1 MMRVTNSMM
10 VKRTKSNLNY
20 NRSVVDRVNNQ
31 MSTQKKI
38 TKPSENPIIAIR
50 SLRLRSTLST
60 ITQYYENN
68 IPDTESW
75 MDVTETALT
84 NMKDLITK
92 AYEQVVYGTNDPLTS
107 ENRQTILKELKA
119 LQEQVYSEGNSDY
132 AGRTVFTGYK
142 TNQELAFTDSREA
155 QEASYDIEERFT
167 YKDVE
172 KKKYY
177 TGGFDDVSDDKLLG
191 TDAPELF
198 EEKELN
204 RVRLSYA
211 EIDDDAE
218 GVKSANLEFAYET
231 ENGEK
236 ASIQMS
242 GDGSSVTVNGV
253 KVTVDNTTGAISIS
267 PDDIDALEA
276 AGMKVEGDPDSGYTF
291 TTEDGTV
298 TKLTITNNGG
308 TSTATFKSGT
318 DDTIA
323 TITPKGILPSAGAG
337 AGAATTYAA
346 QVAIGDDPV
355 APSISFKISNTVE
368 LENEKYNIDDNTI
381 VLDALSGEL
390 IFKDDVAR
398 ALDAQKAS
406 FTFGYKKTGFEA
418 GELHPENYFDC
429 VKHTSTGD
437 ITYTNY
443 DENGDWM
450 VEGIFYNIA
459 GGQEMQINLEGRD
472 AFNSDIRRD
481 MDDLTEV
488 VQRVIEAE
496 KTYNAIKEKIDS
508 GAYDGE
514 EHKKELEKL
523 NNWLDAAKSQMDYY
537 SQNMHDTYKSYI
549 TNFKDYLDD
558 VDLTITEV
566 GSRMSRVSLTKNRM
580 SIQESTFKDLK
591 SQNEDEDLSDLVIN
605 YTAASVAYQAAL
617 QAAAKIGN
625 MTLLDYL

>member
-31 MSTQKKI
+31 MPTQKKI

-92 AYEQVVYGTNDPLTS
+92 AYEQVVCGTNDPLTS

-172 KKKYY
+172 KKNYY

-198 EEKELN
+198 KEKELN

-231 ENGEK
+231 ESGEK
-236 ASIQMS
+236 ASIQMG
-242 GDGSSVTVNGV
+242 GDGSVTVNGIRLTMDKDGNIV
-253 KVTVDNTTGAISIS
+253 VPTEEELK
-267 PDDIDALEA
+267 A
-276 AGMKVEGDPDSGYTF
+276 AGITMEGPNAGTYTF
-291 TTEDGTV
+291 TAEDGTV
-298 TKLTITNNGG
+298 TELEIGADNK
-308 TSTATFKSGT
+308 TATFKLGEE
-318 DDTIA
+318 TIA
-323 TITPKGILPSAGAG
+323 TIGQGRELKGEDGI
-337 AGAATTYAA
+337 TTTGYALNA
-346 QVAIGDDPV
+346 KIGGSDP
-355 APSISFKISNTVE
+355 AISFKISNTVE

-390 IFKDDVAR
+390 IFTDNVAR

-591 SQNEDEDLSDLVIN
+591 SKNEDEDLSDLVIN

>member
-92 AYEQVVYGTNDPLTS
+92 AYEQVIYGTNDPLTS

-142 TNQELAFTDSREA
+142 TNQELAFTDAKEA

-172 KKKYY
+172 KKNYY

-191 TDAPELF
+191 KDAPELF

-211 EIDDDAE
+211 EIDDDEE

-253 KVTVDNTTGAISIS
+253 KVTVDKNSGEISLS
-267 PDDIDALEA
+267 QADIDALKK
-276 AGMKVEGDPDSGYTF
+276 AGMTVVDDGIGNYTF
-291 TTEDGTV
+291 TAEDGTV
-298 TKLTITNNGG
+298 TKLTITNSGG
-308 TSTATFKSGT
+308 TSIATFKSGT
-318 DDTIA
+318 DETIA
-323 TITPKGILPSAGAG
+323 TITPKNISSAGVG
-337 AGAATTYAA
+337 AVTTYAA
-346 QVAIGDDPV
+346 QVAIGDP
-355 APSISFKISNTVE
+355 ATATQISFKISNTVD
-368 LENEKYNIDDNTI
+368 LENDKYNIDDNTI

-390 IFKDDVAR
+390 IFKDDVAK

-406 FTFGYKKTGFEA
+406 FTFSYKKTGFEA

-488 VQRVIEAE
+488 VQRVIDAE

-508 GAYDGE
+508 GVYE
-514 EHKKELEKL
+514 EDDLEKL
-523 NNWLDAAKSQMDYY
+523 NNWLDAAQSQMDYY

-549 TNFKDYLDD
+549 TNFKGYLDD

-591 SQNEDEDLSDLVIN
+591 SKNEDEDLSDLVIN

>member
-92 AYEQVVYGTNDPLTS
+92 AYEQVVYGANDPLTS

-142 TNQELAFTDSREA
+142 TNQELAFTDSKEA

-236 ASIQMS
+236 ASIQMG
-242 GDGSSVTVNGV
+242 GDGSVTVNGIRLTMDENGNIEV
-253 KVTVDNTTGAISIS
+253 PAE
-267 PDDIDALEA
+267 DALKA
-276 AGMKVEGDPDSGYTF
+276 AGITMQNDGGGKYTF
-291 TTEDGTV
+291 TAEDGTV
-298 TKLTITNNGG
+298 TELEIDAVAK
-308 TSTATFKSGT
+308 TATFKLGEE
-318 DDTIA
+318 TIA
-323 TITPKGILPSAGAG
+323 TIGQGSPLMDEDGK
-337 AGAATTYAA
+337 TTTGYALNA
-346 QVAIGDDPV
+346 KIGGSDP
-355 APSISFKISNTVE
+355 AISFKISNTVE
-368 LENEKYNIDDNTI
+368 LENDKYNIDDNTI

>member
-142 TNQELAFTDSREA
+142 TNQELAFTDSKEA

-172 KKKYY
+172 KKNYY

-191 TDAPELF
+191 KDAPELF

-231 ENGEK
+231 EKGEK

-253 KVTVDNTTGAISIS
+253 KVTVDKNSGEISLS
-267 PDDIDALEA
+267 QDDIDALKK
-276 AGMKVEGDPDSGYTF
+276 AGMTVVDDGTGNYTF
-291 TTEDGTV
+291 TAEDGTV
-298 TKLTITNNGG
+298 TKLTITNSGR

-318 DDTIA
+318 DETIA
-323 TITPKGILPSAGAG
+323 TITPKDISPAGAG
-337 AGAATTYAA
+337 PATTYAA
-346 QVAIGDDPV
+346 QVAIGDP
-355 APSISFKISNTVE
+355 ATATQISFKISNTVD
-368 LENEKYNIDDNTI
+368 LEKEKYNIDENTI

-390 IFKDDVAR
+390 IFKDDVAK

-488 VQRVIEAE
+488 VQRVIDAE

-508 GAYDGE
+508 GVYEGE
-514 EHKKELEKL
+514 DLKKL
-523 NNWLDAAKSQMDYY
+523 NNWLDAAQSQMDYY

-591 SQNEDEDLSDLVIN
+591 SKNEDEDLSDLVIN

>member
-31 MSTQKKI
+31 MPTQKKI

-92 AYEQVVYGTNDPLTS
+92 AYEQVVCGTNDPLTS

-119 LQEQVYSEGNSDY
+119 MQEQVYSEGNSDY

-172 KKKYY
+172 KKNYY

-198 EEKELN
+198 KEKELN

-231 ENGEK
+231 ESGEK
-236 ASIQMS
+236 ASIQMG
-242 GDGSSVTVNGV
+242 GDGSVTVNGIRLTMDKDGNIV
-253 KVTVDNTTGAISIS
+253 VPTEEELK
-267 PDDIDALEA
+267 A
-276 AGMKVEGDPDSGYTF
+276 AGITMEGPNAGTYTF
-291 TTEDGTV
+291 TAEDGTV
-298 TKLTITNNGG
+298 TELEIGADNK
-308 TSTATFKSGT
+308 TATFKLGEE
-318 DDTIA
+318 TIA
-323 TITPKGILPSAGAG
+323 TIGQGRELKGEDGI
-337 AGAATTYAA
+337 TTTGYALNA
-346 QVAIGDDPV
+346 KIGGSDP
-355 APSISFKISNTVE
+355 AISFKISNTVE

-390 IFKDDVAR
+390 IFTDNVAR

>member
-92 AYEQVVYGTNDPLTS
+92 AYEQVIYGTNDPLTS

-172 KKKYY
+172 KKNYY

-191 TDAPELF
+191 KDAPELF

-211 EIDDDAE
+211 EVDEDA
-218 GVKSANLEFAYET
+218 GSGLEFTYT
-231 ENGEK
+231 VTDENGEK
-236 ASIQMS
+236 IDDVTIGINSDGSVTFQGITVPVDLTTGRIDSAVFADAGYELVDSGDNPKTYTLYRADDATTKNHPLASIKPVANE
-242 GDGSSVTVNGV
+242 DGSYEKCQVSMG
-253 KVTVDNTTGAISIS
+253 DNTDTFF
-267 PDDIDALEA
+267 
-276 AGMKVEGDPDSGYTF
+276 GYS
-291 TTEDGTV
+291 V
-298 TKLTITNNGG
+298 
-308 TSTATFKSGT
+308 
-318 DDTIA
+318 
-323 TITPKGILPSAGAG
+323 
-337 AGAATTYAA
+337 
-346 QVAIGDDPV
+346 
-355 APSISFKISNTVE
+355 SNTVD

-390 IFKDDVAR
+390 IFTDNVAKE
-398 ALDAQKAS
+398 LDAQKAS

-488 VQRVIEAE
+488 VQRVIDAE

-508 GAYDGE
+508 GVYE
-514 EHKKELEKL
+514 EDDLKKL
-523 NNWLDAAKSQMDYY
+523 NNWLDAAQSQMDYY

-549 TNFKDYLDD
+549 TNFKGYLDD

-591 SQNEDEDLSDLVIN
+591 SKNEDEDLSDLVIN

>member
-92 AYEQVVYGTNDPLTS
+92 AYEQVVYGANDPLTS

-172 KKKYY
+172 KKNYY

-253 KVTVDNTTGAISIS
+253 KVTVDKQTGAIEPLS
-267 PDDIDALEA
+267 PDDIEALKA
-276 AGMKVEGDPDSGYTF
+276 AGMKVDGDDVNGYTF
-291 TTEDGTV
+291 TAEDGTV
-298 TKLTITNNGG
+298 TKLTIDSNG
-308 TSTATFKSGT
+308 ATFTSGT
-318 DDTIA
+318 NQPIAKIEKKVQSDD
-323 TITPKGILPSAGAG
+323 P
-337 AGAATTYAA
+337 AATTYTA
-346 QVAIGDDPV
+346 QTMIGDSATP
-355 APSISFKISNTVE
+355 ISFKISNTVE

>member
-92 AYEQVVYGTNDPLTS
+92 AYEQVIYGTNDPLTS

-172 KKKYY
+172 KKNYY

-191 TDAPELF
+191 KDAPERF

-231 ENGEK
+231 ESGEK
-236 ASIQMS
+236 ASIQMG
-242 GDGSSVTVNGV
+242 GDGSVTVNGIRLTMDANRKIEV
-253 KVTVDNTTGAISIS
+253 PAE
-267 PDDIDALEA
+267 DALKA
-276 AGMKVEGDPDSGYTF
+276 AGITMQDDGGGKYTF
-291 TTEDGTV
+291 TAEDGTV
-298 TKLTITNNGG
+298 TNLTIDNSVVP
-308 TSTATFKSGT
+308 STATFTSGT
-318 DDTIA
+318 GKTIA
-323 TITPKGILPSAGAG
+323 TIEQGSSLKDADGNITG
-337 AGAATTYAA
+337 YALNA
-346 QVAIGDDPV
+346 KIGGSDP
-355 APSISFKISNTVE
+355 AISFKISNTVD
-368 LENEKYNIDDNTI
+368 LENDKYNIDDNTI

-390 IFKDDVAR
+390 IFKDDVAK

-488 VQRVIEAE
+488 VQRVIDAE

-508 GAYDGE
+508 GVYDGDD
-514 EHKKELEKL
+514 LEKL
-523 NNWLDAAKSQMDYY
+523 NNWLDAAQSQMDYY

-549 TNFKDYLDD
+549 TNFKGYLDD

-591 SQNEDEDLSDLVIN
+591 SKNEDEDLSDLVIN